1 MSRESADAVLW
12 NVRSS
17 LLASDAVV
25 DVEVDEYRPEDIWDE
40 EVEDKEGLVDDVG
53 WLSGG
58 GGRDW
63 HMLKNSEVRSWDV
76 IVVVVIIISI
86 IIIRIT
92 VGIIMESMNV
102 CVNFLFYSLFICS
115 FYSLFICSSM
125 YNVNCSAKE

>member
-115 FYSLFICSSM
+115 SM
-125 YNVNCSAKE
+125 YNVNCSAKG